1 MYEIITIFYKEWFL
15 NSFMPNFQ
23 IDLSVPTNSK
33 KLFELA
39 IDFENFKKFSPAQIK
54 DISIIEKSND
64 VITTEEILTFK
75 TILKDIEIKQKTKHT
90 INYPVLI
97 SNVIEGPFKNTNLS
111 IEFIEEESI
120 KTKISIN
127 ADVKISL
134 KYSMLSPVISRLYK
148 GIVTGLIYKMTN
160 SILRNDIT

>member
-1 MYEIITIFYKEWFL
+1 M
-15 NSFMPNFQ
+15 
-23 IDLSVPTNSK
+23 DLSVPTNSK

-54 DISIIEKSND
+54 DISIIEKSDD

-90 INYPVLI
+90 INYPSLI
-97 SNVIEGPFKNTNLS
+97 SNVIEGPFKNTNLN
-111 IEFIEEESI
+111 IEFIEEEPI
-120 KTKISIN
+120 KTKVSIN

-134 KYSMLSPVISRLYK
+134 KYSMLSPIISRLYK
-148 GIVTGLIYKMTN
+148 GIITGLIYKMTN
-160 SILRNDIT
+160 SILRNDVT

>member
-120 KTKISIN
+120 KTKVSIN

>member
-1 MYEIITIFYKEWFL
+1 
-15 NSFMPNFQ
+15 MPNFEMN
-23 IDLSVPTNSK
+23 LSVPTNSK

-54 DISIIEKSND
+54 DISIIEKSDD

-90 INYPVLI
+90 IDYPSLI
-97 SNVIEGPFKNTNLS
+97 SNVIEGPFKNTNLN
-111 IEFIEEESI
+111 IEFIEEEPI
-120 KTKISIN
+120 KTKVSIN

-134 KYSMLSPVISRLYK
+134 KYSMLSPIISRLYK
-148 GIVTGLIYKMTN
+148 GIITGLIYKMTN
-160 SILRNDIT
+160 SILRNDVT

>member
-1 MYEIITIFYKEWFL
+1 M
-15 NSFMPNFQ
+15 N
-23 IDLSVPTNSK
+23 LSVPTNSK

-54 DISIIEKSND
+54 DISIIEKSVY

-90 INYPVLI
+90 IDYPSLI
-97 SNVIEGPFKNTNLS
+97 SNVIEGPFKNTNLN
-111 IEFIEEESI
+111 IEFIEEEPI
-120 KTKISIN
+120 KTKVSIN

-134 KYSMLSPVISRLYK
+134 KYSMLSPIISRLYK
-148 GIVTGLIYKMTN
+148 GIITGLIYKMTN
-160 SILRNDIT
+160 SILRNDVT